1 MKQKY
6 LFNVFFLL
14 FFTTIGWAQEI
25 IVKGTVSS
33 DEMPLPGAA
42 VVVKGTTHG
51 AQTDFEGNYTLTAKE
66 GDILVFSFVGYTT
79 QERRVTGGGNVTL
92 NIKLKEESNTLDEVV
107 VTGYGVQTR
116 KTLATSVSK

>member
-51 AQTDFEGNYTLTAKE
+51 ILEKRVLIYLEIMIKNVINALTIREFMKNTISM
-66 GDILVFSFVGYTT
+66 DLP
-79 QERRVTGGGNVTL
+79 
-92 NIKLKEESNTLDEVV
+92 EE
-107 VTGYGVQTR
+107 
-116 KTLATSVSK
+116 